1 MHDDWIVA
9 TALATSGLGIALLLF
24 ALILLEPPEQG
35 IATAAASPDGTPLRI
50 TGTLEAVRT
59 IGDRTIITISQPATI
74 DVIVETANLTELKA
88 GACVSVRGERGSY
101 EGKPQI
107 AATRVATC

>member
-9 TALATSGLGIALLLF
+9 IALATSGIGMALLLF
-24 ALILLEPPEQG
+24 ALILLEPPEHG
-35 IATAAASPDGTPLRI
+35 IEAASAMADGTPLRI
-50 TGTLEAVRT
+50 TGTIETVRS
-59 IGDRTIITISQPATI
+59 IGDRTIITVSQPATI
-74 DVIVETANLTELKA
+74 DVIVQAANLTDLKT
-88 GACVSVRGERGSY
+88 GGCVSVRGERGSY